1 MMLIN
6 LCLVALGLLV
16 FIDGVGSVLIGGGQY
31 HGVWFDGERWFRA
44 VMGLA
49 IVAIG
54 AVV

>member
-6 LCLVALGLLV
+6 WLLVALGLLV

-31 HGVWFDGERWFRA
+31 HNVWFDGERWLRA

-49 IVAIG
+49 IVALG
-54 AVV
+54 AMV